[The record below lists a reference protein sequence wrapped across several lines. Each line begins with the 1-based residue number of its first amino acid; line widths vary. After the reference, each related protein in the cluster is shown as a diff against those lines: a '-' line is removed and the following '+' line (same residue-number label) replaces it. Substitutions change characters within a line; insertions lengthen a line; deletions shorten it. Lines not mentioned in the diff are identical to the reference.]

1 MMEMA
6 ESILDQNQAAKL
18 TKIVPYEALP
28 TLICSKVMLSSLIQ
42 RLRFTWLD
50 KSMDNNSSTF
60 KIWLCLLY
68 L

>member
-18 TKIVPYEALP
+18 TKIVPYEVLP